1 MSNLHDRSA
10 ETLRA
15 WDLAAGKYAEM
26 IEVDVAALL
35 SGGPELSPPE
45 REALLPLVSR
55 STRLLHLQCS
65 HGQTALGLWR
75 ATGCEVVGV
84 DGSAA
89 MLAIAREKARRLEAS
104 TGHVRF
110 VQADVLAP
118 PTELAGCA
126 DVLLTGSGALP
137 WVGDLT
143 RWGQVVARLLAPD
156 GWLVLYEGHPL
167 NWVWDRRAE
176 RVQFRSVRSY
186 FDVHVEPN
194 DDFPARAVERFAPGD
209 AAVPRAWEHQWTLGQ
224 IVTAVATAGLR
235 IERLVEYP
243 VHFWPEFPRV
253 PESELTRLPH
263 SFLLVAR
270 RPERDR
276 EVAASERSA

>member
-1 MSNLHDRSA
+1 MSDLHEKGA

-15 WDLAAGKYAEM
+15 WDLAAGKYADA
-26 IEVDVAALL
+26 IDVDVAALRAGTL
-35 SGGPELSPPE
+35 DLSPPE
-45 REALLPLVSR
+45 REVLLPLVSQ

-75 ATGCEVVGV
+75 TTGCEVVGV

-89 MLAIAREKARRLEAS
+89 MLAIAHEKARRLEVPA
-104 TGHVRF
+104 GCVRF
-110 VQADVLAP
+110 MQADVLAP
-118 PTELAGCA
+118 PSELAGWA

-143 RWGQVVARLLAPD
+143 RWGRVVERLLTPG

-167 NWVWDRRAE
+167 NWVWDSQAD
-176 RVQFRSVRSY
+176 RVQFRAARSY
-186 FDVHVEPN
+186 FDVHAEPN
-194 DDFPARAVERFAPGD
+194 DDFPARAVERFAPPG
-209 AAVPRAWEHQWTLGQ
+209 AVAPRAWEHQWTLGQ

-235 IERLVEYP
+235 IERLVEHP
-243 VHFWPEFPRV
+243 AHFWPEFPHV
-253 PESELTRLPH
+253 PDSELARLPH

-270 RPERDR
+270 RSGPRAPADTR
-276 EVAASERSA
+276 HA

>member
-1 MSNLHDRSA
+1 MSDLHDRSA

-26 IEVDVAALL
+26 IEADVAALL

-45 REALLPLVSR
+45 REVLLPLISP

-75 ATGCEVVGV
+75 ATSCEVVGV

-89 MLAIAREKARRLEAS
+89 MLAIAREKARRLEVPA
-104 TGHVRF
+104 GRVRF
-110 VQADVLAP
+110 IQTDVLAP
-118 PTELAGCA
+118 PSELDGWA
-126 DVLLTGSGALP
+126 DVLLTGGGALP

-143 RWGQVVARLLAPD
+143 RWGQVVAGLLASD

-167 NWVWDRRAE
+167 NWVWDPRAD
-176 RVQFRSVRSY
+176 RVQFRTVRSY
-186 FDVHVEPN
+186 FDGQAEPN
-194 DDFPARAVERFAPGD
+194 DDFPARAVERFTPEG

-224 IVTAVATAGLR
+224 IVTAAAAAGLR
-235 IERLVEYP
+235 IDRLVEYP
-243 VHFWPEFPRV
+243 AHFWPEFPRV
-253 PESELTRLPH
+253 PESELARLPH

-270 RPERDR
+270 LSVRDKQ
-276 EVAASERSA
+276 VAPP